1 MNRRLSAVLEL
12 HGVDH
17 PARDHQ
23 VVAVLEVDVAQEG
36 AQGAAALVDEDHL
49 IAVGVLVEVVHA
61 LRLRRGEHDGAVAVH
76 QHGLA
81 RGQVVLLGLGLEA
94 MQPQRAH
101 VLLDRDLRADVLRLA
116 QLLHHRGAVHVVAQ
130 GAHAIEA
137 DGAEE
142 LLVEEAVLAVLED
155 GVPLVGDLAQGMVD
169 RHWSRL

>member
-1 MNRRLSAVLEL
+1 VALHDEQAVVAVGEL

-17 PARDHQ
+17 PAGDHQ

-36 AQGAAALVDEDHL
+36 AQGAAALVHEDHL

-61 LRLRRGEHDGAVAVH
+61 LGLRRGEHDGAVAVH

-101 VLLDRDLRADVLRLA
+101 VLLDRRSSGVTSFGLRSSFT
-116 QLLHHRGAVHVVAQ
+116 
-130 GAHAIEA
+130 I
-137 DGAEE
+137 
-142 LLVEEAVLAVLED
+142 
-155 GVPLVGDLAQGMVD
+155 VGRWV
-169 RHWSRL
+169 W